1 MTRICF
7 LIRMLNEGGAQRQLL
22 ALIKG
27 LDPQK
32 YDLCLMT
39 FYDGGLFGDEIRKLK
54 HVKYVSLNKRG
65 RWDVIRFLGR
75 LVKEM
80 RRFKPD
86 LVQGYLGTANCLTVL
101 LKPFL
106 PKTRMVWGLR
116 ASNMDLSFYDRISHY
131 HHKLECWLSRFA
143 DSIIVNSK
151 AGYQHAASEG
161 FPADKMIVIPNGID
175 LHQFKPDAAAGMR
188 IRKEWNIAE
197 KDKLIGLVGR
207 LDPMKD
213 HTTFLKAAAL
223 LLKKRSDV
231 RFVSIGNGP
240 ESYKASLMQIA
251 DELQLKD
258 HMLWAGSRK
267 DMPAVYNALDIVC
280 SSSSFGEGFPNVIG
294 EAMACGVPCVVT
306 DVGDSSWLVGDSG
319 VVVPPRDPQALAA
332 GWETCM
338 SQPHAETTVQARA
351 RIENNFSV
359 EQLVARTEAVLCP
372 TP

>member
-7 LIRMLNEGGAQRQLL
+7 LTRMLDEGGAQRQLL

-27 LDPQK
+27 LDPKK

-39 FYDGGLFGDEIRKLK
+39 FYQGGLFGDEISKLP
-54 HVKYVSLNKRG
+54 HVKYISLDKQG
-65 RWDVIRFLGR
+65 RWDVFGFLYR
-75 LVKEM
+75 LIKNM
-80 RRFKPD
+80 RACKPD
-86 LVQGYLGTANCLTVL
+86 LLQGYLGTANCLTVF

-106 PKTRMVWGLR
+106 PHTRMIWGLR
-116 ASNMDLSFYDRISHY
+116 ASNMDLSFYDRLARY
-131 HHKLECWLSRFA
+131 HHKLECMLSRFA

-151 AGYQHAASEG
+151 AGYRHAASQG
-161 FPADKMIVIPNGID
+161 FPESKMIVIPNGID
-175 LHQFKPDAAAGMR
+175 LIQFKPDRTSGDA
-188 IRKEWNIAE
+188 IRREWGIADRE
-197 KDKLIGLVGR
+197 KLIGLVGR

-213 HTTFLKAAAL
+213 HVTFLKAAAVMM
-223 LLKKRSDV
+223 KNRPEV

-240 ESYKASLMQIA
+240 EDYKK
-251 DELQLKD
+251 ELVRTAEELGLTNR
-258 HMLWAGSRK
+258 MIWAGSRK
-267 DMPAVYNALDIVC
+267 DMLNVYNALDIVC

-306 DVGDSSWLVGDSG
+306 DVGDSSWLVGESG
-319 VVVPPRDPQALAA
+319 VVVPPKDPQALAK
-332 GWETCM
+332 GWETCL
-338 SQPHAETTVQARA
+338 SKSKNETTAQARS

>member
-27 LDPQK
+27 LDPKK

-39 FYDGGLFGDEIRKLK
+39 FYGGGLFGDEVKNMP
-54 HVKYVSLNKRG
+54 HVKYVSLDKRG
-65 RWDVIRFLGR
+65 RWDVFRFLYR
-75 LVKEM
+75 LVREM
-80 RRFKPD
+80 RLYKPN
-86 LVQGYLGTANCLTVL
+86 LIQGYLGTANCLTVL

-106 PKTRMVWGLR
+106 PRTRMIWGLR
-116 ASNMDLSFYDRISHY
+116 ASNMDLSFYDLVSRY
-131 HHKLECWLSRFA
+131 HHKLECMLSRFA

-151 AGYQHAASEG
+151 AGYRHAASEG
-161 FPADKMIVIPNGID
+161 FPENKMIVIPNGID
-175 LHQFKPDAAAGMR
+175 LHKFKPDRAAGIPVR
-188 IRKEWNIAE
+188 REWGVTDPE
-197 KDKLIGLVGR
+197 TLIGLVGR

-213 HTTFLKAAAL
+213 HMTFLQAAAL
-223 LLKKRSDV
+223 LIQNRPQV
-231 RFVSIGNGP
+231 RFVCIGNGP
-240 ESYKASLMQIA
+240 ETYKAKLVQAAHEMNLTGRII
-251 DELQLKD
+251 
-258 HMLWAGSRK
+258 WAGSRK
-267 DMPAVYNALDIVC
+267 DMPRVYNALNIVC

-319 VVVPPRDPQALAA
+319 VVVPPKDPQALAN
-332 GWETCM
+332 GWETCLNR
-338 SQPHAETTVQARA
+338 STEETTAQARS

-359 EQLVARTEAVLCP
+359 AQLVARTEAVLCP